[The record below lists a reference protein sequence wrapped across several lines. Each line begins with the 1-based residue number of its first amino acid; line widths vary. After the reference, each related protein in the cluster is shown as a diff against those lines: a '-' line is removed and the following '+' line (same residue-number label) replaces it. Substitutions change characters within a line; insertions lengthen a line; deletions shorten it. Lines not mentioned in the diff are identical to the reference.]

1 MSEPTLDQSQ
11 SRLLGALTLI
21 ALKHLGVD
29 TLVVDEENSLCP
41 DWRMARIGDVALLEK
56 PADSRSPKRIDC
68 YQVMER
74 SVGATAFKFDPARLV
89 YSLRRLHRAEPPDC
103 RFYRNPRESDQGVRL
118 RARLIWTCQPW
129 VFSGGGESDLIRRL
143 YLRHTTIRKD
153 GKRHRYRR
161 LVRSVRVG
169 RRVIHQTVAQLSEL
183 DEDGR
188 IEAQAFAHHGACC
201 I

>member
-89 YSLRRLHRAEPPDC
+89 YSLRRLHRAEPP
-103 RFYRNPRESDQGVRL
+103 
-118 RARLIWTCQPW
+118 
-129 VFSGGGESDLIRRL
+129 
-143 YLRHTTIRKD
+143 
-153 GKRHRYRR
+153 
-161 LVRSVRVG
+161 
-169 RRVIHQTVAQLSEL
+169 VAQLSEL

-188 IEAQAFAHHGACC
+188 IEAQALAHHGACC